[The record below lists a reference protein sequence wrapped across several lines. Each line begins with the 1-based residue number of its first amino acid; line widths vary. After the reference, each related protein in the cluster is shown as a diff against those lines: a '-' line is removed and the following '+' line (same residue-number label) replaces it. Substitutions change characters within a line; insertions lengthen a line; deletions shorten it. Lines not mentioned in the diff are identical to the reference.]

1 MKKVVNL
8 SYDRFLCVIFCFVL
22 FHLSVLLNA
31 QIRIHILFNAS
42 DSTSTIERNE

>member
-1 MKKVVNL
+1 MKKVNL
-8 SYDRFLCVIFCFVL
+8 SYDRFLCWIFCFVL

-31 QIRIHILFNAS
+31 QIHIHILFNAP